1 MHLTIAIPTFNRC
14 NYLKKNIEYFDKLLR
29 PDDVRISLTI
39 SNSASV
45 DNTSEFLQSLQT
57 MRDDLNIFNRKTDWT
72 GGNYGYLADTVPGD
86 ADWVWFMGDDDYIPD
101 PNALHSLCNLLREKT
116 DDPNFGFVHVCQA
129 KRSRN
134 TGKITTDTTFNLC
147 NLYGY
152 TEMLG
157 WISSIVIRRKQ
168 FVAALKKTDARA
180 QLARKEAAHE
190 NSHSSFFQAAYIFE
204 EIFWMMGSF
213 IDSPLVETQE
223 QGMTEATRD
232 RWERENMGERY
243 IYIMDDIERL
253 KNNGLPLSRLSP
265 QFFRYHRYQL
275 WDRFIIYQ
283 LGLIETY
290 GDGKRD
296 MQTDSSMSRFVKN
309 WERIS
314 SITSYLDESVT
325 KKLLICATENGLGL
339 CNLYLETGFNS
350 AVRELIKRQ
359 RDLHTIHTYDFA
371 IEYK

>member
-1 MHLTIAIPTFNRC
+1 M
-14 NYLKKNIEYFDKLLR
+14 
-29 PDDVRISLTI
+29 
-39 SNSASV
+39 
-45 DNTSEFLQSLQT
+45 
-57 MRDDLNIFNRKTDWT
+57 
-72 GGNYGYLADTVPGD
+72 PGD

-101 PNALHSLCNLLREKT
+101 PNALHSLCNLREKQMIQILI
-116 DDPNFGFVHVCQA
+116 VHVCQA

-134 TGKITTDTTFNLC
+134 TGKITTDTTFNFC

-204 EIFWMMGSF
+204 EIFWMTGSF
-213 IDSPLVETQE
+213 IDLPLVETQE
-223 QGMTEATRD
+223 QGMTKATRD

-243 IYIMDDIERL
+243 IYIMDDMERL
-253 KNNGLPLSRLSP
+253 KNNDLPLSRLSP

-290 GDGKRD
+290 GEGKRD
-296 MQTDSSMSRFVKN
+296 M
-309 WERIS
+309 
-314 SITSYLDESVT
+314 
-325 KKLLICATENGLGL
+325 
-339 CNLYLETGFNS
+339 
-350 AVRELIKRQ
+350 
-359 RDLHTIHTYDFA
+359 
-371 IEYK
+371 